1 MIKCVVTGD
10 NHFGKSYGGRFESKK
25 NILIEKRFESLEN
38 LVNKANDIDADL
50 FFVTGDLFD
59 AELDVPRDVVKRAVE
74 ILAKFKK
81 DVYIIP
87 GNHDFYGEHVEVWQ
101 YFRQCNHF
109 SNVVLLS
116 SPEPRTLTD
125 VGKDK
130 DTVVLYPAIC
140 TAKNSDT
147 NALGWIKKQSIQKNG
162 VINIGLAH
170 GAVQG
175 MSCDNELRYYYMGIE
190 ELERIDVD
198 AWFVGHAH
206 VQRPADLTENEE
218 VRTDKIYNPGTHQQT
233 DSGNNTEGCGF
244 VISISKED
252 RAATIKAAKLPCGN
266 IHYYKKQI
274 DIPSATENALR
285 DGLVA
290 EIKDY
295 DKDSTILELSFK
307 GIVTDEEYAKREEIC
322 RKVTD
327 GFFFVDE
334 FDFSYLYEEVTPAK
348 IDEKFRKGSFA
359 SDFLLAIND
368 TDERNTAFVHLM
380 DIASGRLAY
389 IGDVVQTA
397 KGKLTYRKRGIDK
410 N

>member
-10 NHFGKSYGGRFESKK
+10 NHFGKSYGGRFKSKK

-190 ELERIDVD
+190 ELERINVD

-218 VRTDKIYNPGTHQQT
+218 IRTDKIYNPGTHQQISSHN
-233 DSGNNTEGCGF
+233 DTEGCGF
-244 VISISKED
+244 IVTISKD
-252 RAATIKAAKLPCGN
+252 GSKATLKASKYSCGN
-266 IHYYKKQI
+266 IRYVKRQI
-274 DIPSATENALR
+274 KIPVATDDALRNALA
-285 DGLVA
+285 DEV
-290 EIKDY
+290 KDY

-307 GIVTDEEYAKREEIC
+307 GTVLENEYIERKEIC
-322 RKVTD
+322 DEVLE
-327 GFFFVDE
+327 GFFHVDDYG
-334 FDFSYLYEEVTPAK
+334 FGNLYEEATPAK
-348 IDEKFRKGSFA
+348 IDSEFLTGSFA
-359 SDFLLAIND
+359 SDFLHGI
-368 TDERNTAFVHLM
+368 TDSDARNTAFEYLI
-380 DIASGRLAY
+380 DIKKSRIKFTNNDKVSKGAD
-389 IGDVVQTA
+389 GDIDYYVYR
-397 KGKLTYRKRGIDK
+397 GK
-410 N
+410 